1 MPKSSFDKN
10 MEKVSA
16 EFDRVAHDVKDTAE
30 DIGNRWTRSTTEEKI
45 TMIIGIILLVRA
57 LITLRSILRGI
68 VLLTLGLL
76 SVSGFFD
83 RPLRDL
89 IRYCKKEF
97 SGNAKRVSSPP
108 FTFISTGSTATWLN
122 FTTNLAFYQN
132 SKEIISQNACYKKWV
147 LRIKATSNMS
157 ANLGKPDFD
166 QKMTKRLKP
175 R

>member
-10 MEKVSA
+10 MGKVSA
-16 EFDRVAHDVKDTAE
+16 EFDRVADDVKDTAE

-83 RPLRDL
+83 RPLKDL

-97 SGNAKRVSSPP
+97 
-108 FTFISTGSTATWLN
+108 
-122 FTTNLAFYQN
+122 
-132 SKEIISQNACYKKWV
+132 
-147 LRIKATSNMS
+147 
-157 ANLGKPDFD
+157 
-166 QKMTKRLKP
+166 
-175 R
+175 

>member
-1 MPKSSFDKN
+1 MAKTNFDKN

-16 EFDRVAHDVKDTAE
+16 EFDKVADDVKDTYE

-45 TMIIGIILLVRA
+45 TMIVGIVLLVRA
-57 LITLRSILRGI
+57 LIKLRTILWGV

-97 SGNAKRVSSPP
+97 WSKKKTISSTVKP
-108 FTFISTGSTATWLN
+108 AEKD
-122 FTTNLAFYQN
+122 AE
-132 SKEIISQNACYKKWV
+132 KETKK
-147 LRIKATSNMS
+147 S
-157 ANLGKPDFD
+157 APK
-166 QKMTKRLKP
+166 KK
-175 R
+175 